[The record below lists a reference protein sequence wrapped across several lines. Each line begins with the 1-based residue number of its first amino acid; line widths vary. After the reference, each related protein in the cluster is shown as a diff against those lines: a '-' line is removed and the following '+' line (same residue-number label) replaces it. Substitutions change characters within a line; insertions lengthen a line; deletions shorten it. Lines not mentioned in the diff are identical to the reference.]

1 MILVVIV
8 GDLCLCYGSKGNN
21 SPRESSR
28 YPEKVKS
35 SSKGFRRTDG
45 RTDGKRQVLSLSLS
59 CVVAAD
65 THASR

>member
-45 RTDGKRQVLSLSLS
+45 RTEKGKCSLSLS

>member
-45 RTDGKRQVLSLSLS
+45 RKKASALSLS